1 MNSYII
7 LLLALLSSVGAWKG
21 GSVRW
26 IPRWIPSIRERR
38 DRSQPS
44 SLEMSATGFVSLRKT
59 LLPVLTGAAIATSV
73 IPSSFTVEA
82 AEGLKARELIQSDLN
97 EDKVILKNILQVFK
111 LNAGL
116 VDSKDYQSI
125 RTSMRSGSVT
135 SLRKTCKQLCKV
147 LESEEQQQA
156 FNDAY
161 DDMIDKLNDFDTLVT
176 KRLQRTGIPAED
188 AKDEDLRADLDAL
201 VNSFEA
207 MLKVV

>member
-1 MNSYII
+1 MKSYII

-21 GSVRW
+21 GVRW
-26 IPRWIPSIRERR
+26 MKIPSLERC
-38 DRSQPS
+38 SQPI
-44 SLEMSATGFVSLRKT
+44 LEMSATGFASLRKT

-73 IPSSFTVEA
+73 VPSSVTAA
-82 AEGLKARELIQSDLN
+82 AEPPGPLKASELIQSDLN
-97 EDKVILKNILQVFK
+97 EDKAILKNILQVFK